1 VGGVAEKIIL
11 GTANFGQQYGIIPNQ
26 AIDRQ
31 DSARKL
37 LALAQKNSMRGID
50 TSRSYKNAEKLIG
63 LNSDLLDGFEITT
76 KLNLTDCASRDS
88 VISSV
93 RESLETMRVPILSK
107 TLVHD
112 TKILSSRDKSFAQ
125 GLEKA
130 VELELT
136 KQIGVSVYTKEEIQ
150 ISYDNFPT
158 FKNFQI
164 PFSIANTKL
173 LRTAHQ
179 IQKESYSISVRS
191 IFLQG
196 LLLLK
201 VHQVP
206 EYLNEA
212 KPFISYIQKFAD
224 ENEITVA
231 QLCIEFVLH
240 SLPLATIVIG
250 VNSEEQLREIISMSQ
265 KKIRWDLFDPPPLAE
280 RITDPRFWKE
290 F

>member
-1 VGGVAEKIIL
+1 MAGVAGRIIL
-11 GTANFGQQYGIIPNQ
+11 GTANFGQQYGIIPNL
-26 AIDRQ
+26 ATDRQ

-37 LALAQKNSMRGID
+37 LVLAQESRMRGID

-63 LNSDLLDGFEITT
+63 LNSDLIENFEITT
-76 KLNLTDCASRDS
+76 KLNLTDCANTDS
-88 VISSV
+88 VISSI
-93 RESLETMRVPILSK
+93 RESLEMMRIPILSK

-112 TKILSSRDKSFAQ
+112 TRLLSCENKSFAH

-136 KQIGVSVYTKEEIQ
+136 EEIGVSVYTKEEIQ
-150 ISYDNFPT
+150 ISYDDFPT

-164 PFSIANTKL
+164 PFSLANTKL
-173 LRTAHQ
+173 LSTALQ

-206 EYLNEA
+206 EHLAEA
-212 KPFISYIQKFAD
+212 KPFISYIQKFAV
-224 ENEITVA
+224 ENGITVA

-265 KKIRWDLFDPPPLAE
+265 KKIRWDLFDPPPLE
-280 RITDPRFWKE
+280 ESITDPRYWKAI
-290 F
+290 